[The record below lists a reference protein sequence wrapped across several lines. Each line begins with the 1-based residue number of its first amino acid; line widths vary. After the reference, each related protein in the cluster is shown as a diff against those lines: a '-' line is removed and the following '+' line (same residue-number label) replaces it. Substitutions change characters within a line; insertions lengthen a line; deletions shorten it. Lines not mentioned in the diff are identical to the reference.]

1 MGGWEVLNVP
11 SALFCCDPETT
22 LFKKKKKSSLLTKR
36 KESPC
41 QNVHI
46 LTLKSLGKNSYR
58 IPGMLSQAYNFS
70 TWEVAAKG

>member
-1 MGGWEVLNVP
+1 MYFLLCFAVILKL
-11 SALFCCDPETT
+11 LF
-22 LFKKKKKSSLLTKR
+22 KKKKSSLLTKR
-36 KESPC
+36 KESLC

-58 IPGMLSQAYNFS
+58 TPGMLSQAYNFS